1 MITSPRAA
9 EILLRTRSPVV
20 IASGPELRAVRNE
33 AFTLLMGDAGR
44 AALDGAPL
52 RELSPELWER
62 AQPLIVQATLSGKS
76 AVLPNQ
82 LFCLSRNSYADE
94 AYLTISCDPILEDD
108 RRIGVMV
115 SLTETTEH
123 VVGARRNAALREVAA
138 ISAGARSVDDAARR
152 ALDAISKHPSDVPFA
167 LIYLISADRA
177 SARLAATAAF
187 PARNAA
193 SPEVIELNAKHEAGW
208 PVALALR
215 ENRTVVVDDLLSRY
229 GSLPAGDWPFAPTN
243 AVVTPLTSPGR
254 DQPDAVLI
262 AGVSARRSLD
272 ESYLTFID
280 LLTKHVAAA
289 VAGGRLHEDEECRA
303 AARAAAAAAA
313 AKRRSRMRAMKE
325 RFAGVLEERTRL
337 AREIHDTLLQG
348 VTGISLN
355 LQAVLT
361 EVRTSPTT
369 ALATLERIADMAVHT
384 SREARLAVWD
394 LRPQP
399 LTERELAKAVESV
412 ARLAIGES
420 SLRLQVSA
428 TARPRSVP
436 ADAQGAVLRVVQ
448 EAVSNV
454 VRHAAAHTV
463 RIRLSFRRSSLCV
476 KVADDG
482 KGFAVK
488 RNFRAYTG
496 HWGLVGMCER
506 AKQIGAAFSVCSA
519 PGQGTVV
526 TLDVPIAACSKP
538 RRRAS

>member
-1 MITSPRAA
+1 
-9 EILLRTRSPVV
+9 VV
-20 IASGPELRAVRNE
+20 IASGPELRAVHNE
-33 AFTLLMGDAGR
+33 AFTLLMGDVGR
-44 AALDGAPL
+44 AARKGIPL

-62 AQPLIVQATLSGKS
+62 ARPLIVQTTLSGQA

-82 LFCLSRNSYADE
+82 LFCLTRNSYADE
-94 AYLTISCDPILEDD
+94 AYLTISCDPIHEGK

-138 ISAGARSVDDAARR
+138 TSAGAHSVDDAARR
-152 ALDAISKHPSDVPFA
+152 AIDAISKHPSDVPFA
-167 LIYLISADRA
+167 LIYLVAADRA
-177 SARLAATAAF
+177 SARLAATAAL

-193 SPEVIELNAKHEAGW
+193 SPEVIDLDTKHETGW
-208 PVALALR
+208 PVALALK
-215 ENRTVVVDDLLSRY
+215 ENRIVVVDDLLSRY

-254 DQPDAVLI
+254 DRPDAVLI
-262 AGVSARRSLD
+262 AGVSARHSLD

-289 VAGGRLHEDEECRA
+289 VAGGRLHEDEESHA
-303 AARAAAAAAA
+303 AARASAAAAA
-313 AKRRSRMRAMKE
+313 AKRRARMRAMKA
-325 RFAGVLEERTRL
+325 RFAGVLEERTRI

-355 LQAVLT
+355 LQAVLP

-369 ALATLERIADMAVHT
+369 ALATLERIAELAVHT

-412 ARLAIGES
+412 ARLALGES
-420 SLRLQVSA
+420 SLRLQVST
-428 TARPRSVP
+428 TARAGGVP

-454 VRHAAAHTV
+454 VRHAAARKV
-463 RIRLSFRRSSLCV
+463 RIRLSRRGAWLCV

-488 RNFRAYTG
+488 RDFHAYTG

-506 AKQIGAAFSVCSA
+506 AKQIGASFSVRSA

-526 TLDVPIAACSKP
+526 TLDVPIAAAP
-538 RRRAS
+538 RRGRAN